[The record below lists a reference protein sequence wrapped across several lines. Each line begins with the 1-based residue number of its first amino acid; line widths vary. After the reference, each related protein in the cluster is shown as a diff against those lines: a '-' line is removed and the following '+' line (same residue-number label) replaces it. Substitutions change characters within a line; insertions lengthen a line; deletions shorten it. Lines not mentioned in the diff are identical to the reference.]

1 MSFSSSSNQI
11 TQSGTDSDLSG
22 ISGVG
27 GVTVT
32 TVGSTG
38 FKVYTITR
46 KFRVNGTLT
55 IDPSKEMLVI
65 DNNKK
70 VNCYIT
76 GRLNLGNGETASGQ
90 SASGVTAG
98 RLYSPG
104 TALICGSDGPACCWN
119 GALRVASS
127 GTLALY
133 GATMRVRGVINFNS
147 GTSFISRDGVIIVE
161 ESSSIGNNVV
171 RIRVDA
177 TTGVDII
184 GLRTYRVQF
193 DILSADPFTNFR
205 GYDGRDIPIA
215 VEASPNA
222 SNSSLRGTRVDVRDL
237 PDFRAYA
244 SAAVNNWRGAQDLR
258 IINSEAGSAT
268 ICNPDQVPAVP
279 TAGEGA
285 LGARIFH
292 EATITVTDE
301 AGAAIEN
308 ARVYTSDTD
317 HSLRVRITTTGST
330 VVDETSDRTYSS
342 LTNSSGLLTHTV
354 LTGVWYRK
362 DEVNDLT
369 APNGNEILDIR
380 GKTNTAGTDD
390 FDFHVHAYGYISTS
404 FEAILKGKSAYERTI
419 ILRSDPTI
427 SEEDKATVDAYTE
440 LETAEKVYDAIQ
452 SAKVDD
458 PTLGGLGASIVERSG
473 KTLDF
478 GSLDIILTSTAK
490 GITFNTDNTALSLS
504 LDTENLEANI
514 RTTGTVNS
522 SITGLNG
529 FISDSSGTTSIVTVR
544 SVTEGVDF
552 TAFSSDG
559 TSLGGADNSSTDWN
573 LTLTAAQSTAG
584 LKFLC
589 KRLGYAPK
597 ILTLDASAGG
607 ALLVDFG
614 DIQENLLPSG
624 ASMRVSLDVSEYN
637 DLNINF
643 GLTDLTA
650 PTMTIQIP
658 NRQVRVQQVYEA
670 VEQALSRSAGKK
682 FLAFGGRQVTIDLS
696 PTAGDSL
703 YLNFSGNKL
712 DAGASSP
719 NAQLIGT
726 AWHPDGQPIL
736 GDGTDPI
743 IASGV
748 NLSILS
754 EAISRA
760 VLWRDIDTNQVG
772 DQSLAGEVLAATS
785 AVTSLTHG
793 NAALKALIDA
803 LPDPATEAQVN
814 SARDTITTAISG
826 LPDPATE
833 AEVNSARDAITTAI
847 SGLPTPLTLTQIET
861 IRDAI
866 LGAVNPSIDG
876 DLDRNEVLRRL
887 LAVVAG
893 NTTPDTEGVAY
904 LREDGATAEVAYDVS
919 EEGIRTKRTG

>member
-1 MSFSSSSNQI
+1 M
-11 TQSGTDSDLSG
+11 
-22 ISGVG
+22 SGVG

-38 FKVYTITR
+38 YKVYTISR

-55 IDPSKEMLVI
+55 IDPSKELLVI

-90 SASGVTAG
+90 SVSGVTAG
-98 RLYSPG
+98 KLNTPG

-127 GTLALY
+127 GTLAIY
-133 GATMRVRGVINFNS
+133 GATLSVRGVINFNA
-147 GTSFISRDGVIIVE
+147 GTNFISRDGVIVVE
-161 ESSSIGNNVV
+161 ESSNIGNNVV

-205 GYDGRDIPIA
+205 GYDGRDIPIPI
-215 VEASPNA
+215 EASPNA

-244 SAAVNNWRGAQDLR
+244 RAAVNNWRGAQDLR

-268 ICNPDQVPAVP
+268 LCNPDQVPAVP

-301 AGAAIEN
+301 SGSAIEN
-308 ARVYTSDTD
+308 ARVYVSDTD

-330 VVDETSDRTYSS
+330 VVDETSDRIYSS
-342 LTNSSGLLTHTV
+342 LTNSSGVLTHTI

-369 APNGNEILDIR
+369 APNGNEIVDIR
-380 GKTNTAGTDD
+380 GKTNAAGTDD
-390 FDFHVHAYGYISTS
+390 FDFFIEAYGYIATS
-404 FEAILKGKSAYERTI
+404 FEAILNGKSAYQRTI
-419 ILRSDPTI
+419 ILRADPTVT
-427 SEEDKATVDAYTE
+427 EEDKSVVDAYTE
-440 LETAEKVYDAIQ
+440 LETAEKVYDAIRA
-452 SAKVDD
+452 AKTDD
-458 PTLGGLGASIVERSG
+458 PTLGGLGADIVSRSG
-473 KTLDF
+473 TTLDF
-478 GSLDIILTSTAK
+478 GALNIVLTSTAK
-490 GITFNTDNTALSLS
+490 RIAFNTDNTTLSLS
-504 LDTENLEANI
+504 IDTESFTGNI

-529 FISDSSGTTSIVTVR
+529 FISDSSGTTSLITIR
-544 SVTEGVDF
+544 SSTEGVDF
-552 TAFSSDG
+552 TAFAADG
-559 TSLGGADNSSTDWN
+559 DSLGGSDNSSVDWN
-573 LTLTAAQSTAG
+573 LALTAAQSTAG
-584 LKFLC
+584 LRFLC
-589 KRLGYAPK
+589 KKIGYAPK
-597 ILTLDASAGG
+597 VLTLDASSGG

-614 DIQENLLPSG
+614 SIQENLLPSG
-624 ASMRVSLDVSEYN
+624 ASMRVSIESSTYT
-637 DLNINF
+637 DLTITF

-650 PTMTIQIP
+650 PTMTVQIP

-670 VEQALSRSAGKK
+670 VEQAFQRSGGKK
-682 FLAFGGRQVTIDLS
+682 FLAYGGRQVTIDLS

-703 YLNFSGNKL
+703 YLNFSGTKL
-712 DAGASSP
+712 DAGESSP

-760 VLWRDIDTNQVG
+760 VLWRDIDTARVG

-803 LPDPATEAQVN
+803 LPDPANEAEVN
-814 SARDTITTAISG
+814 SARDTITTAIS
-826 LPDPATE
+826 A
-833 AEVNSARDAITTAI
+833 
-847 SGLPTPLTLTQIET
+847 LPTPLTQAQLET
-861 IRDAI
+861 VRDAI

-876 DLDRNEVLRRL
+876 SLDRNEILRRMNAIL
-887 LAVVAG
+887 GG
-893 NTTPDTEGVAY
+893 NSESDENGVSY
-904 LREDGATAEVAYDVS
+904 KREDGTTTEVAYDVT
-919 EEGIRTKRTG
+919 EAGNRTRRTD